1 MSAETGLTTKTRRH
15 KLEIKLRAF
24 VSLWLRFLFML
35 TSRLM
40 LRGVAESVLDLIGQT
55 PLLHLSRFA
64 QPPLADVYAK
74 LEWMNPG
81 GSVKDRVALGMI
93 LDAEEK
99 GLLKSGATIIEP
111 TAGNTGIGLALVG
124 VARGYRVILCVPKG
138 FAVEKMRLIEAL
150 GGEIEYVP
158 HEAGMQGAIDR
169 CFELSGEIEGSFV
182 PQQFENNANPCFHE
196 LTTAREIIEQ
206 MDGQIDA
213 IVIGA
218 GTSGT
223 FCGVSRAMRRHN
235 RNVLCVLVEPEG
247 SIYGGGPP
255 GPKKIEGIGQRDFI
269 PKIFDASLAD
279 EILMV
284 QDDEVCAALKKIAR
298 LEGLLGGWSSGAAA
312 AASYKIAER
321 LGKGKRVVTVFP
333 DGAERYRSQ
342 GIFDE

>member
-1 MSAETGLTTKTRRH
+1 MA
-15 KLEIKLRAF
+15 
-24 VSLWLRFLFML
+24 
-35 TSRLM
+35 
-40 LRGVAESVLDLIGQT
+40 RGAAESILDLIGQT

-81 GSVKDRVALGMI
+81 GSVKDRAALGMI

-99 GLLKSGATIIEP
+99 GLLKPGATIIEP

-124 VARGYRVILCVPKG
+124 VARGYRVILCVPRG
-138 FAVEKMRLIEAL
+138 FAEEKMKLIEAL

-158 HEAGMQGAIDR
+158 HDAGMQGAIDR
-169 CFELSGEIEGSFV
+169 CHELAGTIDGSFV

-206 MDGQIDA
+206 MDGRIDA
-213 IVIGA
+213 VVIGA

-223 FCGVSRAMRRHN
+223 FCGVARAMRKHN
-235 RNVLCVLVEPEG
+235 ADVLCVLVEPEG
-247 SIYGGGPP
+247 SIYGGNPP

-269 PKIFDASLAD
+269 PKIFDRSLAD

-284 QDDEVCAALKKIAR
+284 QDEEVCAALKKIAR

-321 LGKGKRVVTVFP
+321 LGSGKRVATVFP

-342 GIFDE
+342 GIFEA

>member
-1 MSAETGLTTKTRRH
+1 MAL
-15 KLEIKLRAF
+15 
-24 VSLWLRFLFML
+24 
-35 TSRLM
+35 
-40 LRGVAESVLDLIGQT
+40 GVAESILDLIGQT

-81 GSVKDRVALGMI
+81 GSVKDRAALGMI
-93 LDAEEK
+93 VDAEAK
-99 GLLKSGATIIEP
+99 GLLTPGATIIEP

-138 FAVEKMRLIEAL
+138 FAVEKMKLIEAL

-169 CFELSGEIEGSFV
+169 CFELAGTIEDSFV

-213 IVIGA
+213 VVIGA

-223 FCGVSRAMRRHN
+223 FCGVSRAVREHN

-247 SIYGGGPP
+247 SIYGGKPP

-284 QDDEVCAALKKIAR
+284 QDDEVCAALKKIAK

>member
-1 MSAETGLTTKTRRH
+1 MA
-15 KLEIKLRAF
+15 
-24 VSLWLRFLFML
+24 
-35 TSRLM
+35 
-40 LRGVAESVLDLIGQT
+40 RGAAESILDLIGQT

-81 GSVKDRVALGMI
+81 GSVKDRAALGMI

-99 GLLKSGATIIEP
+99 GLLKPGATIIEP

-124 VARGYRVILCVPKG
+124 VARGYRVILCVPRG
-138 FAVEKMRLIEAL
+138 FAEEKMKLIEAL

-158 HEAGMQGAIDR
+158 HDAGMQGAIDR
-169 CFELSGEIEGSFV
+169 CHELAGTIDGSFV

-206 MDGQIDA
+206 MDGRIDA
-213 IVIGA
+213 VVIGA

-223 FCGVSRAMRRHN
+223 FCGVARAMRKHN
-235 RNVLCVLVEPEG
+235 ADVLCVLVEPEG
-247 SIYGGGPP
+247 SIYGGNPP

-269 PKIFDASLAD
+269 PKIFDRSLAD

-321 LGKGKRVVTVFP
+321 LGPGKRVATVFP

-342 GIFDE
+342 GIFEA

>member
-1 MSAETGLTTKTRRH
+1 MSAD
-15 KLEIKLRAF
+15 
-24 VSLWLRFLFML
+24 ML
-35 TSRLM
+35 TSRPM
-40 LRGVAESVLDLIGQT
+40 MRGVAESVLDLIGQT

-169 CFELSGEIEGSFV
+169 CFELCGEIEGSFV

>member
-1 MSAETGLTTKTRRH
+1 
-15 KLEIKLRAF
+15 
-24 VSLWLRFLFML
+24 ML

-81 GSVKDRVALGMI
+81 GSVKDRAALGMI

-169 CFELSGEIEGSFV
+169 CFELCGEIEGSFV

>member
-1 MSAETGLTTKTRRH
+1 MAL
-15 KLEIKLRAF
+15 
-24 VSLWLRFLFML
+24 
-35 TSRLM
+35 
-40 LRGVAESVLDLIGQT
+40 GVAESILDLIGQT

-64 QPPLADVYAK
+64 QPPVADIYAK

-81 GSVKDRVALGMI
+81 GSVKDRAALGMI
-93 LDAEEK
+93 VDAEEK
-99 GLLKSGATIIEP
+99 GLLQPGATIIEP

-138 FAVEKMRLIEAL
+138 FAVEKMKLIEAL

-169 CFELSGEIEGSFV
+169 CFELAGAIEDSFV

-223 FCGVSRAMRRHN
+223 FCGVSRAVREHN

-247 SIYGGGPP
+247 SIYGGKPP

-284 QDDEVCAALKKIAR
+284 QDEEVCAALKKIAK

-312 AASYKIAER
+312 AASYKIAQR
-321 LGKGKRVVTVFP
+321 LGRGKRVVTIFP